1 MKSGLVGFF
10 FAVPKGVLAC
20 RNVFPDDGG
29 ILFLDCGTV
38 TIFWALNIF
47 WRCHF
52 YPPFAMKTAYPIVS
66 RKAAG
71 YTLMEIM
78 LVLAIISVLVGAGI
92 YYLTGSLDVAK
103 EQRVDADIQTI
114 TTQLRTYEMQN
125 LFLPSTAQGLEAL
138 VRRPSSEPQPKR
150 WRQLMKKV
158 VDPWGTVYQYKNPGV
173 KNPDSFDVYSLGPD
187 RVESDDDIGNWETKS

>member
-1 MKSGLVGFF
+1 
-10 FAVPKGVLAC
+10 
-20 RNVFPDDGG
+20 
-29 ILFLDCGTV
+29 
-38 TIFWALNIF
+38 
-47 WRCHF
+47 
-52 YPPFAMKTAYPIVS
+52 MKTAYPIVS